1 MENSK
6 LLGVTL
12 FAVMLSI
19 ALAGCTQT
27 GAVIASESVNNTP
40 TGTASAVPTTT
51 ASIVPTTTIT
61 VSNQTTGDTTMAE
74 TVKKGDNI
82 AVDYVGTLED
92 GTLFDTS
99 VEAEAKK
106 AGMPTRPSYAPLSF
120 TVGAGQM
127 IAGFDA
133 GVVGMKL
140 NETKTVKIAAKDAYG
155 EWTEEAVQAIP
166 TKDLESMLNATAKV
180 GMQLYTQNGM
190 SGKIVSTDANVTK
203 IDFNH
208 ALAGKTLIFK
218 ITLRKI
224 GN

>member
-1 MENSK
+1 MDLTR
-6 LLGVTL
+6 LLGL
-12 FAVMLSI
+12 AVILALSI
-19 ALAGCTQT
+19 SLCGCTQT
-27 GAVIASESVNNTP
+27 GAVIGSGLVNSTTNGT
-40 TGTASAVPTTT
+40 TSTASATPT
-51 ASIVPTTTIT
+51 ATIT
-61 VSNQTTGDTTMAE
+61 TNNQTNGVDTTMAG
-74 TVKKGDNI
+74 TVKKGDKI

-106 AGMPTRPSYAPLSF
+106 AGMPARPSYAPLSF

-133 GVVGMKL
+133 GVVGMAL
-140 NETKTVKIAAKDAYG
+140 NETKTVKIPAKDAYG
-155 EWTEEAVQAIP
+155 EWTEDAVQSLP
-166 TKDLESMLNATAKV
+166 TKQLAEMLNATPKL
-180 GMQLYTQNGM
+180 GMQLYTQNGA

-218 ITLRKI
+218 ITVRKI
-224 GN
+224 N

>member
-1 MENSK
+1 MDSTK
-6 LLGVTL
+6 LMGATL
-12 FAVMLSI
+12 FLAVFSLL
-19 ALAGCTQT
+19 LAGCTQT
-27 GAVIASESVNNTP
+27 GAVIASEAANQTATV
-40 TGTASAVPTTT
+40 TASAVPT
-51 ASIVPTTTIT
+51 ATIT
-61 VSNQTTGDTTMAE
+61 TNNQTTGDTDMAG
-74 TVKKGDNI
+74 TVKKGDKI

-106 AGMPTRPSYAPLSF
+106 AGFPARPSYAPLSF

-133 GVVGMKL
+133 GVVGMAL

-155 EWTEEAVQAIP
+155 EWTEDAVQALP
-166 TKDLESMLNATAKV
+166 TKQLSDMLNATPKV
-180 GMQLYTQNGM
+180 GMQLYTQSGAA
-190 SGKIVSTDANVTK
+190 GKIVSTDANITK

-218 ITLRKI
+218 ITVRKI
-224 GN
+224 S